1 MIEIKKL
8 RDVAT
13 IFDSLHQT
21 PKYNNNAEHKIIR
34 VVDIKEG
41 PLPLDNALCVEYDT
55 FKQYT
60 RKHTPQKGDIIISR
74 VGSYGICSY
83 VNTDQNFCLGQ
94 NLALIH
100 PHINSKYLYYCLI
113 SPFVKQQIESV
124 VVGTTQ
130 KTLSLFNISNLNIK
144 VPTEIEQ
151 KAIADVLSS
160 FDDKIELNNKII
172 KNLEERSQSLYKHW
186 FVDFEFPNEEGK
198 PYKSSGGK
206 FKESELGLIPESWMF
221 SPLANFVKK
230 NNKKFNN
237 MHEWENLDVIDLS
250 VMPQFSI
257 NISEFSKGSDFT
269 TNIYKLEEYD
279 LLFGSIRSYFGK
291 AGFSPICGGVTGTV
305 HSFKPINKDYYSFLL
320 ESITNKGFIEK
331 TVKLSSGTKMPIINW
346 DTFSNIALVV
356 SKDGIIERKFNDVI
370 KHNIEKIKTIIL
382 ENKKLEETRDYL
394 LQKLMSGEIKVN
406 EIK

>member
-1 MIEIKKL
+1 MFKNSRKLKLGEICSFSTGDGIKSNGGL
-8 RDVAT
+8 YPIYGGNGIMGYTD
-13 IFDSLHQT
+13 DS
-21 PKYNNNAEHKIIR
+21 NNSNCIIIGR
-34 VVDIKEG
+34 VGAYCGNVYYEKGKCWIT
-41 PLPLDNALCVEYDT
+41 DNAIT
-55 FKQYT
+55 
-60 RKHTPQKGDIIISR
+60 
-74 VGSYGICSY
+74 
-83 VNTDQNFCLGQ
+83 
-94 NLALIH
+94 LASNE
-100 PHINSKYLYYCLI
+100 HIKFLYYLL
-113 SPFVKQQIESV
+113 
-124 VVGTTQ
+124 
-130 KTLSLFNISNLNIK
+130 KTLNLPARRIGTSQPLITQTILKNIDITLPDI
-144 VPTEIEQ
+144 EEQ

-172 KNLEERSQSLYKHW
+172 KNLEEQAQSLYKHW
-186 FVDFEFPNEEGK
+186 FVDFEFPNEECK

-250 VMPQFSI
+250 VMPQFSV

-394 LQKLMSGEIKVN
+394 LQKLMSGEIK
-406 EIK
+406 IK